1 MKEFYNLLLFI
12 AICFL
17 VYLVFS
23 SFNYNPMLIEGMTD
37 ASGKTSNKN
46 ASNKNA
52 LNKNAL
58 NKNALN
64 RNASNGIAGNAASYA
79 ASLKASTIKSQDTLL
94 IGKYRSDY
102 ESAILNLDDLI
113 NNLMLKT
120 SLSVNQNNPIED
132 IIKLGQMQQ
141 AKVALNSVMKFVD
154 TQ

>member
-37 ASGKTSNKN
+37 ASGKTS
-46 ASNKNA
+46 
-52 LNKNAL
+52 NKNAL